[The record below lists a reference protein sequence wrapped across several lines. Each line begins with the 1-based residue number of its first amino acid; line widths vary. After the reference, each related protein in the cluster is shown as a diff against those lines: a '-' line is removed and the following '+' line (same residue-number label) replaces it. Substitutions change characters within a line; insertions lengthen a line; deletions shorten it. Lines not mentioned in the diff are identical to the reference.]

1 MQLPTL
7 QLWSSP
13 SGRGGYSHFLSRT
26 SGRGGRATPSLC
38 DTMKWSH
45 LEEEQKKKKEKAWT
59 NFVTQ
64 QQQQLRAPGIRTL
77 FFPRRPSSW
86 IKMNEKGFSTLFF
99 FFFLGYCHTGGFR
112 GCISPPW
119 STRMT
124 ESFLSRRVEVPRGGV
139 GSRFVCSG
147 TQSWKFSNL
156 CYFMVCLLWLLL
168 HYYHGIMEGLSL
180 SFQQKGWGK
189 TGLEA
194 LRKRCDVNGSNLW

>member
-1 MQLPTL
+1 MPSSCHSTNLFKNATSNAATLKLSLREGRVFPLPVAHIRSRWEGNTIIVWHDEMEPL
-7 QLWSSP
+7 
-13 SGRGGYSHFLSRT
+13 GR
-26 SGRGGRATPSLC
+26 RA
-38 DTMKWSH
+38 K
-45 LEEEQKKKKEKAWT
+45 KKKKENAWT
-59 NFVTQ
+59 NFVTQQQ

-139 GSRFVCSG
+139 GLRFVCSG

-156 CYFMVCLLWLLL
+156 CYFVSFMIITALLSRNN
-168 HYYHGIMEGLSL
+168 GGALSL
-180 SFQQKGWGK
+180 FPAKR
-189 TGLEA
+189 
-194 LRKRCDVNGSNLW
+194 LR